1 MPRIKNIFFDLDH
14 TIWDFEKNSALTF
27 KKILND
33 YQLDINIDKFL
44 KVYVP
49 INFKYWKLYREEKIT
64 KEVLRYHRLKSA
76 FDELSI
82 EISDEIING
91 LAEDY
96 IKYLPA
102 NHHLMPNAIKVLDY
116 LVNRYNLYIITNGFK
131 NVQNHKIKSSN
142 IKKYFKK
149 IYDSESI
156 GVKKPN
162 PIVFNYALS
171 DSNSVKSESLMIG
184 DSLEADIEGAL
195 NVGMNAIHFIAHGEN
210 IHSKCKII
218 NDLDELM
225 NLL

>member
-1 MPRIKNIFFDLDH
+1 
-14 TIWDFEKNSALTF
+14 
-27 KKILND
+27 
-33 YQLDINIDKFL
+33 
-44 KVYVP
+44 
-49 INFKYWKLYREEKIT
+49 
-64 KEVLRYHRLKSA
+64 
-76 FDELSI
+76 
-82 EISDEIING
+82 
-91 LAEDY
+91 
-96 IKYLPA
+96 
-102 NHHLMPNAIKVLDY
+102 MPNAIKVLDY

>member
-1 MPRIKNIFFDLDH
+1 L
-14 TIWDFEKNSALTF
+14 NS
-27 KKILND
+27 
-33 YQLDINIDKFL
+33 DKFL
-44 KVYVP
+44 KVYIP

-64 KEVLRYHRLKSA
+64 KEFLRYHRLKSA
-76 FDELSI
+76 FDELSF

-131 NVQNHKIKSSN
+131 NIQNHKIESSN

-171 DSNSVKSESLMIG
+171 DSNSVKTESLMIG

-195 NVGMNAIHFIAHGEN
+195 NIGMNAIHFIAHGEDH
-210 IHSKCKII
+210 HSKCKII
-218 NDLDELM
+218 HDLDELL
-225 NLL
+225 NFL